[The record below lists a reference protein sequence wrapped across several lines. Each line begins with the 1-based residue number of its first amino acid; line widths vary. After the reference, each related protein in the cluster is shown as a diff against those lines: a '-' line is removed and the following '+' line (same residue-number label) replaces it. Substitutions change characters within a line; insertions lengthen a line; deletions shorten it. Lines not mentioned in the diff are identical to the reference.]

1 MNSYYYYQSILKAT
15 RRSLLVGLSFT
26 LLTACGTTR
35 PAAVASAPADDV
47 PSINHLAL
55 YVFDLPKSAAFYKD
69 VLQLPQIPEPFH
81 DGRHVWL
88 RLGPHAQLHLIQGAA
103 AVVER
108 DKNTHL
114 AFHVKD
120 MQKFAAHLNQ
130 LNVRYGSW
138 QGEDRKTTPRPDGI
152 TQVYMQDPDGYWV
165 EVNDDQF

>member
-1 MNSYYYYQSILKAT
+1 MTNSCRPQNFLKAT
-15 RRSLLVGLSFT
+15 RRAAFVGFACA

-35 PAAVASAPADDV
+35 PAAVADDV

-55 YVFDLPKSAAFYKD
+55 YVFDLPKSAAFYKE
-69 VLQLPQIPEPFH
+69 VLQLPEIPEPFK

-88 RLGPHAQLHLIQGAA
+88 RLGSHAQLHLIQGAA
-103 AVVER
+103 SIVER

-152 TQVYMQDPDGYWV
+152 TQVYLQDPDGYWV
-165 EVNDDQF
+165 EVNDDRF

>member
-1 MNSYYYYQSILKAT
+1 MTNSCHLQSFLKAA
-15 RRSLLVGLSFT
+15 RRAACAGLGLA
-26 LLTACGTTR
+26 LLTACGTAR
-35 PAAVASAPADDV
+35 PAAVADDV

-55 YVFDLPKSAAFYKD
+55 YVFDLAKSATFYKE
-69 VLQLPQIPEPFH
+69 VLQLPEIPEPFK

-88 RLGPHAQLHLIQGAA
+88 RLGPHAQLHLIQGAKS
-103 AVVER
+103 VVER

-130 LNVRYGSW
+130 LDVRYGSW

-165 EVNDDQF
+165 EVNDDRF